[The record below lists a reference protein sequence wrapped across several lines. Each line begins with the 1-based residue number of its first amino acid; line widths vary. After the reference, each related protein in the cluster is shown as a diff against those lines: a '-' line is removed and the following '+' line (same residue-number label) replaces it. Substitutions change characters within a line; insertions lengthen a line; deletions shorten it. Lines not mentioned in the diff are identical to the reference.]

1 MYLTQPCIACHHSN
15 PHQAERRTIMTTTD
29 RTPDQTA
36 PSPSA
41 VMTQMM
47 AGFQVSQALYVI
59 AKLDIPTL
67 LDDGPLGVQ
76 ELAERTGAHQPALRR
91 LIRTLTP
98 LGIFTTRDGDVSTT
112 PLGAVLSRNHP
123 ESMHAFIR
131 FWMETHYLPFST
143 LLHTVRT
150 GEVGTT
156 RYLGKPFFEWITDD
170 PDRAELMSRAMAD
183 VTAGLRTGMFDDY
196 ELPAGDVVADIG
208 GGDGSILLTLL
219 KDRPERRGIVF
230 DLPAITPTADA
241 SIAREGLA
249 DRVETV
255 AGDFLKE
262 VPTADIYILG
272 FILHDWDDE
281 TCGRILQSIRAAAK
295 PGARL
300 LIIEGVVPPG
310 DEPHLIKMIDL
321 TMLGLLPGRER
332 EADEY
337 RDLLATN
344 GFTLD
349 RIVGTVS
356 PLSIIEATV
365 DPHGVRRA
373 KAT

>member
-1 MYLTQPCIACHHSN
+1 
-15 PHQAERRTIMTTTD
+15 MTTTG
-29 RTPDQTA
+29 RTPEQAA

-59 AKLDIPTL
+59 AKLDIATL
-67 LDDGPLGVQ
+67 LDDGPLSVH
-76 ELAERTGAHQPALRR
+76 ELAERAGAHEPAVRR
-91 LIRTLTP
+91 LVRTLAP
-98 LGIFTTRDGDVSTT
+98 LGIFTTGDGEVGTT
-112 PLGAVLSRNHP
+112 PLGAVLSRDHP
-123 ESMHAFIR
+123 ESMHGLIR

-156 RYLGKPFFEWITDD
+156 RYLGRPFFDWIAED

-196 ELPAGDVVADIG
+196 ELPAGGVVADIG
-208 GGDGSILLTLL
+208 GGDGSVLRALLR
-219 KDRPERRGIVF
+219 DRPDRRGIVF
-230 DLPAITPTADA
+230 DLRAVIPAADA
-241 SIAREGLA
+241 SIARDGLG
-249 DRVETV
+249 DRIETV
-255 AGDFLKE
+255 GGDFLEK
-262 VPTADIYILG
+262 VPAADVYLLG
-272 FILHDWDDE
+272 FILHDWDDD
-281 TCGRILQSIRAAAK
+281 TCGRILQSIRAAAR

-300 LIIEGVVPPG
+300 LVIEGVVPPG

-365 DPHGVRRA
+365 DGP
-373 KAT
+373 

>member
-1 MYLTQPCIACHHSN
+1 
-15 PHQAERRTIMTTTD
+15 MTTTD
-29 RTPDQTA
+29 RTPDQAA

-123 ESMHAFIR
+123 ESMHGFIR

-196 ELPAGDVVADIG
+196 ELPDGDVVADIG

-272 FILHDWDDE
+272 FILHDWDDD
-281 TCGRILQSIRAAAK
+281 TCGRILQSIRAAAN

-300 LIIEGVVPPG
+300 LIVEGVVPPG

>member
-1 MYLTQPCIACHHSN
+1 
-15 PHQAERRTIMTTTD
+15 MTTTD
-29 RTPDQTA
+29 RTLERA

-59 AKLDIPTL
+59 AKLDIATE
-67 LDDGPLGVQ
+67 LDDGPLHVH
-76 ELAERTGAHQPALRR
+76 ELAERTGAHEPAVRR
-91 LIRTLTP
+91 LIRTLAP
-98 LGIFTTRDGDVSTT
+98 LGIFTTKDGTVSTT
-112 PLGAVLSRNHP
+112 PLGAVLSRHHP
-123 ESMHAFIR
+123 ESVHGFIR

-156 RYLGKPFFEWITDD
+156 RYLGKPFFDWITDD
-170 PDRAELMSRAMAD
+170 PERAELQSRAMAD
-183 VTAGLRTGMFDDY
+183 ITAGLRTGMFDDY
-196 ELPAGDVVADIG
+196 ELPDGDVVADIG
-208 GGDGSILLTLL
+208 GGDGSVLLTLL

-230 DLPAITPTADA
+230 DLSAIIPTADA
-241 SIAREGLA
+241 SIARAGLA
-249 DRVETV
+249 DRIETV
-255 AGDFLKE
+255 AGDFLE
-262 VPTADIYILG
+262 AVPTADIYVLG
-272 FILHDWDDE
+272 FILHDWDDD
-281 TCGRILQSIRAAAK
+281 TCSRILRSIRAAAD

-337 RDLLATN
+337 RALLAAN
-344 GFTLD
+344 GFTVD

-356 PLSIIEATV
+356 PLSIIEAT
-365 DPHGVRRA
+365 
-373 KAT
+373 ATAR

>member
-1 MYLTQPCIACHHSN
+1 V
-15 PHQAERRTIMTTTD
+15 TTTD
-29 RTPDQTA
+29 LRPDQAA

-59 AKLDIPTL
+59 AKLDIATL
-67 LDDGPLGVQ
+67 LDDGPLSVQ
-76 ELAERTGAHQPALRR
+76 ELAERTGAHQPAVRR
-91 LIRTLTP
+91 LIRTLAP

-123 ESMHAFIR
+123 ESVHGLIR

-156 RYLGKPFFEWITDD
+156 RYLGKPFFEWIADD

-208 GGDGSILLTLL
+208 GGDGSILRTLL

-230 DLPAITPTADA
+230 DLPAVTPAADA
-241 SIAREGLA
+241 SIARDGLA
-249 DRVETV
+249 DRIETV
-255 AGDFLKE
+255 AGDFLQK
-262 VPTADIYILG
+262 VPTADIYLLG
-272 FILHDWDDE
+272 FILHDWDDD
-281 TCGRILQSIRAAAK
+281 TCGRILQSIRAAAQ

-310 DEPHLIKMIDL
+310 DEPHLIKLIDL

-337 RDLLATN
+337 RDLLTTN

-365 DPHGVRRA
+365 NGP
-373 KAT
+373 

>member
-1 MYLTQPCIACHHSN
+1 
-15 PHQAERRTIMTTTD
+15 MTTTD
-29 RTPDQTA
+29 LTRDQAA

-41 VMTQMM
+41 AMTQMM

-59 AKLDIPTL
+59 AKLDIATL
-67 LDDGPLGVQ
+67 LDDGPLNVD

-98 LGIFTTRDGDVSTT
+98 LGIFTTSDGDVSTT

-196 ELPAGDVVADIG
+196 ELPDGDVVADIG

-262 VPTADIYILG
+262 VPAADIYILG

-337 RDLLATN
+337 RDLLAAN

-349 RIVGTVS
+349 RIVDTVS

-365 DPHGVRRA
+365 DPRGGPEQVR
-373 KAT
+373 T

>member
-1 MYLTQPCIACHHSN
+1 L
-15 PHQAERRTIMTTTD
+15 TTTD
-29 RTPDQTA
+29 FTPDQAA

-59 AKLDIPTL
+59 AKLDIATQ
-67 LDDGPLGVQ
+67 LDDGPLSVQ
-76 ELAERTGAHQPALRR
+76 ELAERTGAHEPALRR
-91 LIRTLTP
+91 LIRTLAP
-98 LGIFTTRDGDVSTT
+98 LGVFTTRDGDVSTT

-123 ESMHAFIR
+123 ESMHAFIH

-156 RYLGKPFFEWITDD
+156 RYLGKPFFDWIADD

-219 KDRPERRGIVF
+219 KHRPERRGIVF
-230 DLPAITPTADA
+230 DVPAVTPTADA

-255 AGDFLKE
+255 AGDFLEK

-272 FILHDWDDE
+272 FILHDWDDD
-281 TCGRILQSIRAAAK
+281 TCGRILHSIRAAAN

-300 LIIEGVVPPG
+300 LIVEGVVPPG

-365 DPHGVRRA
+365 D
-373 KAT
+373 TL